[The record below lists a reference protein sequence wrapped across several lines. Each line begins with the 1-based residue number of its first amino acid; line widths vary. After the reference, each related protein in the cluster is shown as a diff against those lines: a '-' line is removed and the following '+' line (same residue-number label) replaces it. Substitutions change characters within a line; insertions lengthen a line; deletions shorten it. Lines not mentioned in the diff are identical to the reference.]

1 MRLSGSAVTISSAAR
16 ATGNQAW
23 GLAAATRVMG
33 AMTHPSELDARR
45 DCGPECARRALSNSA
60 KVR

>member
-1 MRLSGSAVTISSAAR
+1 MRLSGVAVTISSASR

-23 GLAAATRVMG
+23 GLAAAMAVIG
-33 AMTHPSELDARR
+33 AMTRPSRARCSSSPR
-45 DCGPECARRALSNSA
+45 PRCARRALSNNA